1 MRLIVPIIIIIGVV
15 IFQSVFIVQEI
26 SQAIVLQFGDPKKII
41 TKAGLNF
48 KLPFIQNVVYLD
60 KRILNLD
67 SAPEEVIAA
76 DQKRLIVD
84 AIARFKIVDPLKFYI
99 SVGNERVARSRLSTI
114 INSRIRG
121 VLGTQELAT
130 LLSTDRA
137 KQMAIIQNDVNT
149 EAKTLGIQIVV
160 IGVFLFQSIV
170 IVQEINQAIVLQ
182 FGDPKKI
189 ISKAGLNFKLPFIQN
204 VVFLDKRILNLD
216 NAPQEVIAA
225 DQKRLIV
232 DAIARFKIVD
242 PLKFYISVGN
252 ERVARSRLST
262 IINSRIR
269 GVLGTQE
276 LATLLST
283 DRAKQMAINQNDV
296 NTEAKTLGIQIV
308 DVRIKRADLPPANSD
323 AIYKRMQTERERE
336 AKEFRAQGAE
346 IAQKIRS
353 TADKYVTV
361 LLANPNKKSEIM
373 KGEGDG
379 QRNKI
384 FANAFGQDPQFFAFY
399 RAMQAYETA
408 LIGGETS
415 LVLSPDSEFFKF
427 FGKAMKPR

>member
-1 MRLIVPIIIIIGVV
+1 MKAVKFIIPAIVLIVVV
-15 IFQSVFIVQEI
+15 IFQSLFIVQEI
-26 SQAIVLQFGDPKKII
+26 S
-41 TKAGLNF
+41 
-48 KLPFIQNVVYLD
+48 
-60 KRILNLD
+60 
-67 SAPEEVIAA
+67 
-76 DQKRLIVD
+76 
-84 AIARFKIVDPLKFYI
+84 
-99 SVGNERVARSRLSTI
+99 
-114 INSRIRG
+114 
-121 VLGTQELAT
+121 
-130 LLSTDRA
+130 
-137 KQMAIIQNDVNT
+137 
-149 EAKTLGIQIVV
+149 
-160 IGVFLFQSIV
+160 
-170 IVQEINQAIVLQ
+170 QAIVLQ

-216 NAPQEVIAA
+216 NEPQEVIAA

-283 DRAKQMAINQNDV
+283 DRTKQMSIIQTDV
-296 NTEAKTLGIQIV
+296 NNEAQNFGIEIV
-308 DVRIKRADLPPANSD
+308 DVRIKRADLPPANSE

-353 TADKYVTV
+353 TADKDVTV
-361 LLANPNKKSEIM
+361 ILAEANKKSEIM

-379 QRNKI
+379 LRNKI
-384 FANAFGQDPQFFAFY
+384 FADAFGRDPQFFAFY
-399 RAMQAYETA
+399 RAMQAYEKA

-427 FGKAMKPR
+427 FGKAMKPAVKR

>member
-1 MRLIVPIIIIIGVV
+1 MRGVKFIIPAILLVGVV
-15 IFQSVFIVQEI
+15 IFQSLFIVQEI
-26 SQAIVLQFGDPKKII
+26 SQAIVLQFGDPKKIV

-67 SAPEEVIAA
+67 NDPEEVIAA

-84 AIARFKIVDPLKFYI
+84 AFARFKIVDPLKFYI

-137 KQMAIIQNDVNT
+137 RQMQIIQSQVNE
-149 EAKTLGIQIVV
+149 EAKNFGI
-160 IGVFLFQSIV
+160 
-170 IVQEINQAIVLQ
+170 N
-182 FGDPKKI
+182 
-189 ISKAGLNFKLPFIQN
+189 
-204 VVFLDKRILNLD
+204 
-216 NAPQEVIAA
+216 
-225 DQKRLIV
+225 
-232 DAIARFKIVD
+232 
-242 PLKFYISVGN
+242 
-252 ERVARSRLST
+252 
-262 IINSRIR
+262 
-269 GVLGTQE
+269 
-276 LATLLST
+276 
-283 DRAKQMAINQNDV
+283 
-296 NTEAKTLGIQIV
+296 IV
-308 DVRIKRADLPPANSD
+308 DVRIKRADLPPANSE

-353 TADKYVTV
+353 TADKDVTV
-361 LLANPNKKSEIM
+361 ILAQANKKSEIM

-384 FANAFGQDPQFFAFY
+384 FADAFGRDPQFFAFY
-399 RAMQAYETA
+399 RAMQAYEKA

-415 LVLSPDSEFFKF
+415 LVLSPDSDFFKF
-427 FGKAMKPR
+427 FGKSIKPNTKR